1 MNNRAYALLTGVFV
15 LVLGG
20 ALVALAVWL
29 GQAHSESNPY
39 VVVTEGAVNGLQT
52 QSTVLFRGI
61 VAGKVDSIG
70 FDPRDPRRI
79 LIHIRVDRG
88 IPITHATYAELH
100 LQGFTGLSRVA
111 LDNGEGDLGPLAT
124 SAAHPAEIPMRPS
137 QFEQLEN
144 AGGVLASRLEQL
156 SDSLNNLLDA
166 GNRAH
171 IARLLAQA
179 DAASGALVKLEND
192 LDKTARQLP
201 TLTAQSQRT
210 LAQLQ
215 DTARHLSVLSG
226 QIGAL
231 AVAGRNQTLPQLNV
245 TLGQINRAAVEMQQ
259 LADSLR
265 KNPQQLLYGPARLPP
280 GPGEP
285 GYQEPRP

>member
-20 ALVALAVWL
+20 ALIALAVWL
-29 GQAHSESNPY
+29 GHARGQSDPY
-39 VVVTEGAVNGLQT
+39 VVVTQGAVNGLQS

-61 VAGKVDSIG
+61 AAGKVDSIG
-70 FDPRDPRRI
+70 FDPSDPRRI
-79 LIHIRVDRG
+79 LIYIRVDHG
-88 IPITHATYAELH
+88 IPITHATYAELR
-100 LQGFTGLSRVA
+100 LQGFTGLSQIT
-111 LDNGEGDLGPLAT
+111 LDNGVGDLSPLAT
-124 SAAHPAEIPMRPS
+124 STTHPAEIPMRPS

-144 AGGVLASRLEQL
+144 AGSVLATRLEQL
-156 SDSLNNLLDA
+156 SDSLNGLLNTD
-166 GNRAH
+166 NRAH
-171 IARLLAQA
+171 LSRLLVQA
-179 DAASGALVKLEND
+179 DAASDALVKLEND

-201 TLTAQSQRT
+201 ALTAQSQHT

-215 DTARHLSVLSG
+215 NTAHHLSVLSG
-226 QIGAL
+226 QIGSL
-231 AVAGRNQTLPQLNV
+231 ATAGRNQTLPQLNV

-285 GYQEPRP
+285 GYKGPQP